1 MQIRKLR
8 GETFVRAFVLTLPLL
23 LGTILSACDRPT
35 RVEPYTVSGPW
46 VGTARSITFNLTLRE
61 DANGQVLGSGNT
73 TLQGQ
78 GTSLEVVGTHAPP
91 SVSLLISNPQFA
103 PFNFRGGFA
112 SPDTLHGELHG
123 SGFDADRIVFVRER

>member
-1 MQIRKLR
+1 MWIRKR
-8 GETFVRAFVLTLPLL
+8 REESFVRAFVLLLPFLL
-23 LGTILSACDRPT
+23 AAALSACDRPT
-35 RVEPYTVSGPW
+35 RVEPFTVSGPW

-61 DANGQVLGSGNT
+61 DGDGQIRGSGNT

-78 GTSLEVVGTHAPP
+78 GTSLEVTGTHAPP

-123 SGFDADRIVFVRER
+123 SGFDSDRVVFIRER